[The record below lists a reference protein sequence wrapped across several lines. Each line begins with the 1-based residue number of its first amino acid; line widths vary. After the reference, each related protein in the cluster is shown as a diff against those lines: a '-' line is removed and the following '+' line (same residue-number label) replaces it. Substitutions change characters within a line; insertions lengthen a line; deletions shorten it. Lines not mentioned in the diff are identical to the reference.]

1 VAAGTGVRDV
11 TALGLA
17 SATQAPGFTPLERVR
32 EVEAGIDVA
41 AAGDRV
47 TAAATLYDRRV
58 TDVVLSGV
66 PGSPGLSNA
75 AVLSGRGVELLARAA
90 VVRAEALVVD
100 ATLGVWGHR
109 ARVAALA
116 GPARGVTGGTT
127 QQIAAGLPPGSY
139 VGRRL
144 DWLGDLDGD
153 GLVDAAEVA
162 LAPQPTFLGTPV
174 PTQGATLELA
184 ARVGKGGRTRLH
196 GLLEYRGGHTLL
208 NGTEASRCSNLR
220 CAAAQDRTRPV
231 SEQAAALAPSI
242 AGTIAPFVEPADFV
256 RLRELGV
263 AVELPVAWTG
273 GLGVRLT
280 VAGRNLVTWTAYS
293 GRDPEVNGAGQR
305 GLAVLDVFTQA
316 PVRVWQFRFDLA
328 Y

>member
-1 VAAGTGVRDV
+1 
-11 TALGLA
+11 
-17 SATQAPGFTPLERVR
+17 
-32 EVEAGIDVA
+32 
-41 AAGDRV
+41 
-47 TAAATLYDRRV
+47 
-58 TDVVLSGV
+58 
-66 PGSPGLSNA
+66 
-75 AVLSGRGVELLARAA
+75 
-90 VVRAEALVVD
+90 
-100 ATLGVWGHR
+100 
-109 ARVAALA
+109 
-116 GPARGVTGGTT
+116 
-127 QQIAAGLPPGSY
+127 
-139 VGRRL
+139 
-144 DWLGDLDGD
+144 
-153 GLVDAAEVA
+153 
-162 LAPQPTFLGTPV
+162 
-174 PTQGATLELA
+174 
-184 ARVGKGGRTRLH
+184 
-196 GLLEYRGGHTLL
+196 
-208 NGTEASRCSNLR
+208 LR